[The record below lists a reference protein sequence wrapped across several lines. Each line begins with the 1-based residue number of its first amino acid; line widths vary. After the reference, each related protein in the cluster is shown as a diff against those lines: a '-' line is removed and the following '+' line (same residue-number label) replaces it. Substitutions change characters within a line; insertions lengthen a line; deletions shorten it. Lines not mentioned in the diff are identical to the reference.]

1 VNPLGFNSLPVSD
14 IAHAIQLSLAPV
26 FLLSGIGVLLGMLVT
41 RLARIVDRAR
51 PLEEHLKTA
60 GKVEAQEVVQM
71 LTLMARRARLMSR
84 AITLATISALLVA
97 LVVAL
102 LFSSAFVSFSL
113 TAVVAVLFILAMAC
127 LIGALVSFLVE
138 IQLATAS
145 IRIGPREP
153 PAAQ

>member
-51 PLEEHLKTA
+51 PMEEHLKTA
-60 GKVEAQEVVQM
+60 GKAEAQDLVLV

-102 LFSSAFVSFSL
+102 LFASAFVSFSL
-113 TAVVAVLFILAMAC
+113 TAIVATLFILAMAC
-127 LIGALVSFLVE
+127 LVAALVSFLIE

-153 PAAQ
+153 PARN